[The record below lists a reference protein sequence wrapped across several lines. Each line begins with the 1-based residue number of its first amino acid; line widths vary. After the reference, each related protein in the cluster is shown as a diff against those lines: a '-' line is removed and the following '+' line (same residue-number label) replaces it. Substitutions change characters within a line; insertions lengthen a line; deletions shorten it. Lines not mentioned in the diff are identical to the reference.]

1 MCNCNCRQLLYS
13 HQQSLLI
20 SLKEEEDPAMVLH
33 LTAVLLFQQ
42 HTGCIIH
49 VPGKLIPLIINFLES
64 RISSEEYSIVTRFQ
78 ELVSLQWKASGRNKP
93 TSEITGEISAEASH
107 SNLHSTELSE
117 NEEAVSKDVFTP
129 VTSADVDLQLKDLIE
144 KLKGLVIKPR
154 KSVVP
159 EN

>member
-1 MCNCNCRQLLYS
+1 
-13 HQQSLLI
+13 
-20 SLKEEEDPAMVLH
+20 MVLH

-49 VPGKLIPLIINFLES
+49 VPGKLIPLIINFLKS
-64 RISSEEYSIVTRFQ
+64 RISSEEHSVVTQFQ
-78 ELVSLQWKASGRNKP
+78 KLVTLQWKASGRNKL
-93 TSEITGEISAEASH
+93 TSEVTGEISTESSP
-107 SNLHSTELSE
+107 SNLHSTELYE
-117 NEEAVSKDVFTP
+117 NVKVGSKEVFTP
-129 VTSADVDLQLKDLIE
+129 VTSADVDLQFKDLVG